1 MNPPNPNLHNPHL
14 NGEPFFWQ
22 AGPIGILMI
31 HGFTATPVEVRM
43 VAERLHPHGYT
54 VSAPLLPGHGTH
66 PDDLNR
72 VRWQD
77 WVAKAEES
85 YQQLKQTCQKV
96 YLLGESMG
104 ALVALYLAAEHR
116 EAEGVIASAPA
127 IRLQISPVQKAALP
141 LISLFRAS
149 TPKGGLDASS
159 NWQGYPVNPL
169 KGVQQLF
176 RFQKEVERRLP
187 EIVQPILVLMGR
199 HDTTVHPEAGKFILE
214 RVSSPYKSLVW
225 FENSSHVIL
234 IDQEV
239 DAAAERI
246 ERFIQD
252 TSNDGMPA
260 LLS

>member
-1 MNPPNPNLHNPHL
+1 MNQPNPNLHNPHL

-22 AGPIGILMI
+22 AGTIGILMI

-43 VAERLHPHGYT
+43 VAERLHPRGYT
-54 VSAPLLPGHGTH
+54 VAAPLLPGHGTH

-85 YQQLKQTCQKV
+85 YQQLKQTCQKI

-116 EAEGVIASAPA
+116 DAEGVIASAPA

-149 TPKGGLDASS
+149 MPKGGLDASS
-159 NWQGYPVNPL
+159 NWQGYSVNPL

-176 RFQKEVERRLP
+176 HFQKEVERRLP

-199 HDTTVHPEAGKFILE
+199 YDTTVHPEVGRFILE
-214 RVSSPYKSLVW
+214 RVSSPCKSLVW
-225 FENSSHVIL
+225 FENSGHVIL

-239 DAAAERI
+239 DTAAERI
-246 ERFIQD
+246 ERFIEEN
-252 TSNDGMPA
+252 SNDGMPA